1 MCILNLPEISKVLS
15 DCTVSGWNINFVNVE
30 KETKKIKNVKYKYKV
45 YSIGLDNN
53 SDIKKC
59 IHNTVIDFIEN
70 KIEKNNKIV
79 KFDPEN
85 KAGTGTVEYFDTNS
99 NDLSDISELKS
110 VSGNADLK
118 KQLNQYKY
126 YLLKNDS
133 VDDLFIIKKVPNFKK
148 IYAGFFA
155 KIESDNKL
163 NKIEDNIIGFDTNV
177 DLLIYKNICYIFN
190 HSVFLNF
197 FNIEELIENIVKKE
211 MKNVKQTKILDDY
224 EKFERKLISNKRLS
238 NKLVGLLSKGANLK
252 KPLSKCKEVK
262 DTISKFD
269 LKVRYS
275 EDNNGIKIKVDDSET
290 DQVINLMC
298 DFYAKSTQNDERGE
312 LERKI

>member
-1 MCILNLPEISKVLS
+1 MCILNLPEISKVLN
-15 DCTVSGWNINFVNVE
+15 DCTVSGWNISFVNVE

-45 YSIGLDNN
+45 YSIGLDNK
-53 SDIKKC
+53 SDIKRC
-59 IHNTVIDFIEN
+59 IHDTVVDFIEN

-148 IYAGFFA
+148 IYAGFLL
-155 KIESDNKL
+155 KL
-163 NKIEDNIIGFDTNV
+163 NQITN
-177 DLLIYKNICYIFN
+177 
-190 HSVFLNF
+190 
-197 FNIEELIENIVKKE
+197 
-211 MKNVKQTKILDDY
+211 
-224 EKFERKLISNKRLS
+224 
-238 NKLVGLLSKGANLK
+238 
-252 KPLSKCKEVK
+252 
-262 DTISKFD
+262 
-269 LKVRYS
+269 
-275 EDNNGIKIKVDDSET
+275 
-290 DQVINLMC
+290 
-298 DFYAKSTQNDERGE
+298 
-312 LERKI
+312 